1 MALWYS
7 LNEKIN
13 LTLII
18 FYIPK
23 GGQMLKESIVK
34 EVLQAALST
43 GGDFAE
49 IFVED
54 RHDNVINMIGG
65 KIETSNAGRT
75 YGAGIRIFNGK
86 NSIYGFTNDTS
97 KENLVKVAKEIASSI
112 SGVDKNLGIDLVKEC
127 VNVINPIKTMP
138 SSISKSQK
146 IDWLRL
152 ASDEATA
159 YSKEIT
165 QVTGMYT
172 DYVQNILVANSEGI
186 FKEDQRVR
194 TRLRMS
200 AVASADGEMQTGS
213 EDIGAHVGLEIYN
226 EDVLKHI
233 GREASRIATTMAH
246 AELCPSGKMTAV
258 IDNGFGGVIF
268 HEACGHGL
276 EATSVA
282 KGTSVYC
289 NKLGEKIA
297 SDVVTAID
305 DGTIENGW
313 GSFNMNDE
321 GETPQRN
328 VLLENGVL
336 KNYMIDKLG
345 SRRMDMPQTG
355 AGRRESYQYAPTSR
369 MTNTFIA
376 PGKSSHDD
384 IIKNTEYG
392 IYAKKMGGGSV
403 NPATGDFNFAVLEG
417 YLIRNGEVA
426 EPVRGATLI
435 GTGLEVLQNI
445 DMVGNELAHGQG
457 MCGSSSGSIPAWVGQ
472 PMIRV
477 QNITVGGRK

>member
-1 MALWYS
+1 
-7 LNEKIN
+7 
-13 LTLII
+13 
-18 FYIPK
+18 
-23 GGQMLKESIVK
+23 MLKESIVK

-49 IFVED
+49 IFAED
-54 RHDNVINMIGG
+54 RHDNSINMIGG

-86 NSIYGFTNDTS
+86 NSIYGYTNDTS
-97 KENLVKVAKEIASSI
+97 KENLIKVAKEIASSI
-112 SGVDKNLGIDLVKEC
+112 SEVDKNLGIDLVKKC
-127 VNVINPIKTMP
+127 VDIINPIKVMP
-138 SSISKSQK
+138 TDVSKSEK
-146 IDWLRL
+146 IDYLRM
-152 ASDEATA
+152 AATEAKN
-159 YSKEIT
+159 YSNEIT
-165 QVTGMYT
+165 QVTGSYL
-172 DYVQNILVANSEGI
+172 DYVQNILVANSEGVYA
-186 FKEDQRVR
+186 EDRRVR
-194 TRLRMS
+194 TRLRVG
-200 AVASADGEMQTGS
+200 AVASANGEMQTGGA
-213 EDIGAHVGLEIYN
+213 DIGAHVGLEIYN
-226 EDVLKHI
+226 DDVLKDI

-289 NKLGEKIA
+289 DKIGQKIA

-313 GSFNMNDE
+313 GSFNINDE
-321 GETPQRN
+321 GEAPQRN
-328 VLLENGVL
+328 VLLEKGVL
-336 KNYMIDKLG
+336 KGYMIDKLG
-345 SRRMDMPQTG
+345 ARRMNMAQTG
-355 AGRRESYQYAPTSR
+355 AGRRQSYQFAPTSR
-369 MTNTFIA
+369 MTNTYIA
-376 PGKSSHDD
+376 PGESSNDE

-417 YLIRNGEVA
+417 YLVRNGEIA

-435 GTGLEVLQNI
+435 GTGLEVIQKI
-445 DMVGNELAHGQG
+445 DMVGKDLAHGQG

-477 QNITVGGRK
+477 SDITVGGRK

>member
-1 MALWYS
+1 
-7 LNEKIN
+7 
-13 LTLII
+13 
-18 FYIPK
+18 
-23 GGQMLKESIVK
+23 MLKESIVK

-54 RHDNVINMIGG
+54 RHDNIISMIGG
-65 KIETSNAGRT
+65 KIETANAGRT

-86 NSIYGFTNDTS
+86 NSIYGYTNDTS
-97 KENLVKVAKEIASSI
+97 RDNLIKVAKEVASSI
-112 SGVDKNLGIDLVKEC
+112 AGVDKNLGIDLVKKC
-127 VNVINPIKTMP
+127 VDVINPIKVMP
-138 SSISKSQK
+138 KDVSKSQK
-146 IDWLRL
+146 IDWLKMAAL
-152 ASDEATA
+152 EADN

-165 QVTGMYT
+165 QVTGSYS
-172 DYVQNILVANSEGI
+172 DYIQNVLVANSEGVYA
-186 FKEDQRVR
+186 EDQRVR
-194 TRLRMS
+194 TRLRVG
-200 AVASADGEMQTGS
+200 AVASNNGEMQTGS
-213 EDIGAHVGLEIYN
+213 HDIGAHVGLEIYT
-226 EDVLKHI
+226 EDALKDI
-233 GREASRIATTMAH
+233 GREAARIATTMAH
-246 AELCPSGKMTAV
+246 ADLCPSGKMPVV

-289 NKLGEKIA
+289 DKLGQKIA

-313 GSFNMNDE
+313 GSFNINDE

-328 VLLENGVL
+328 VLFENGVL

-345 SRRMDMPQTG
+345 ARRMGMKQTG
-355 AGRRESYQYAPTSR
+355 AGRRQSYRYAPTSR
-369 MTNTFIA
+369 MTNTYIA
-376 PGKSSHDD
+376 PGASTNDE
-384 IIKNTEYG
+384 IIKSTEYG

-403 NPATGDFNFAVLEG
+403 NPGTGDFNFAVLEG
-417 YLIRNGEVA
+417 YIIKDGEIK

-435 GTGLEVLQNI
+435 GTGLEVIKNI
-445 DMVGNELAHGQG
+445 DMVGKELAHGQG
-457 MCGSSSGSIPAWVGQ
+457 MCGSASGSIPTWVGQ

-477 QNITVGGRK
+477 SEITVGGRK